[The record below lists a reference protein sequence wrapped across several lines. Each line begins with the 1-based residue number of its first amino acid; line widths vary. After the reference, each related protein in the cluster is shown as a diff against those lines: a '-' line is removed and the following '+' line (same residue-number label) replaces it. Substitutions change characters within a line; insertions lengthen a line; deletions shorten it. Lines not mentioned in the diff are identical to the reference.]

1 MPTHTNVRVP
11 GGSMRDL
18 FNGFKEFITR
28 GNVLDLAVAVV
39 IGAAFSGVI
48 SGLVDGFIMPLI
60 GWLVGAPDFSS
71 IAFSVPNWQ
80 GGETK
85 FQIGLFIQGLIMFLL
100 IASAIYFFVIIPVKK
115 LSELRR
121 KPAEEEIVEEAL
133 DEQTVLLTEIR
144 DLLRVQSGSQSNASN
159 N

>member
-1 MPTHTNVRVP
+1 M
-11 GGSMRDL
+11 L
-18 FNGFKEFITR
+18 QGFKEFITR

-60 GWLVGAPDFSS
+60 GWLVGAPDFSG
-71 IAFSVPNWQ
+71 IAFSVPNWR
-80 GGETK
+80 GESTV

-100 IASAIYFFVIIPVKK
+100 IASAIYFFVITPVKK
-115 LSELRR
+115 LMEMR
-121 KPAEEEIVEEAL
+121 KTAEEDAVEEAL
-133 DEQTVLLTEIR
+133 AEEVVLLTEIR
-144 DLLRVQSGSQSNASN
+144 DLLRSQASTPAQN

>member
-1 MPTHTNVRVP
+1 M
-11 GGSMRDL
+11 L
-18 FNGFKEFITR
+18 QGFKEFITR

-60 GWLVGAPDFSS
+60 GWLVGAPDFTS

-80 GGETK
+80 GGSTT

-100 IASAIYFFVIIPVKK
+100 IAAAIYFFVITPVRK
-115 LSELRR
+115 LSEMR
-121 KPAEEEIVEEAL
+121 KRGEEPTVEESLAE
-133 DEQTVLLTEIR
+133 DVVLLTEIR
-144 DLLRVQSGSQSNASN
+144 DLLRAQAGSPAQPTGSPTQPS
-159 N
+159 

>member
-1 MPTHTNVRVP
+1 
-11 GGSMRDL
+11 MRNL

-60 GWLVGAPDFSS
+60 GWLIGAPDFTE
-71 IAFSVPNWQ
+71 IAFYVPNWQ
-80 GGETK
+80 GEETK
-85 FQIGLFIQGLIMFLL
+85 FQIGLFIQGVIMFLL

-115 LSELRR
+115 LSELRK
-121 KPAEEEIVEEAL
+121 KPVEEEIVEEAL

-144 DLLRVQSGSQSNASN
+144 DLLRVQSAMQSNPASDARPN
-159 N
+159 